1 MSFTSAAVAIVLA
14 LVCTRALGTADYCNF
29 LDDHLE
35 RAIYSF
41 IEKIPAE
48 ISHKVD
54 RGSNP
59 AEGFNFFDF
68 KLLGLNSLRP
78 FGPFLTFCRSG
89 RRLVQF
95 DLVNNRPLVLVGSS
109 VGTDSNTY
117 QIVSRALIVRFTAQ
131 FEVEGSV
138 DRLKIYHRL
147 NMPVSMVGLNVLLK
161 AADKAVDLG
170 TLNNSQKPD
179 FLRTLWN
186 GVLYTLLDKVIG
198 EILPKK

>member
-1 MSFTSAAVAIVLA
+1 MSFTSAAVGIMLA
-14 LVCTRALGTADYCNF
+14 LVCTCALGAADNCNF
-29 LDDHLE
+29 LDENLE
-35 RAIYSF
+35 RAIYTF
-41 IEKIPAE
+41 IGKIPAE
-48 ISHKVD
+48 NSHKFD

-59 AEGFNFFDF
+59 AEGFTVFDF

-109 VGTDSNTY
+109 VGNDSNSY
-117 QIVSRALIVRFTAQ
+117 QIVSRALIVRFTMQ
-131 FEVEGSV
+131 IEVEGSG
-138 DRLKIYHRL
+138 DNLKIHHRL
-147 NMPVSMVGLNVLLK
+147 NMPVSMVGLNMLLK
-161 AADKAVDLG
+161 AADKEVDLG
-170 TLNNSQKPD
+170 TLYNSRKPD

-186 GVLYTLLDKVIG
+186 GVLYTALDKVIA